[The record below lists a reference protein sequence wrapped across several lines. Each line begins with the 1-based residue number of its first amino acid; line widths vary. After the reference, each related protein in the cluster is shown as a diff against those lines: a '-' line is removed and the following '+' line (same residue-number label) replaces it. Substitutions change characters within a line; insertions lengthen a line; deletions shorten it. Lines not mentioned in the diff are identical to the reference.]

1 MKLSKSGASHFK
13 QGTTKWY
20 ISMKLHY
27 FEGCPGAFFIPAI
40 KSLPTYFL
48 FITAP
53 SIPSPNV
60 WVSTHLNTW
69 KPSCLLRQ
77 RKPASC
83 RIWNVCSQ
91 DRGEF
96 RPAWL
101 PVAKELGTSQ
111 GGMCLLPMPNPGPA
125 LDQQHRKHSASLG
138 LTILCDLDLF

>member
-53 SIPSPNV
+53 SSPSPNV

-101 PVAKELGTSQ
+101 PVAKQLGTSQ
-111 GGMCLLPMPNPGPA
+111 GGMWVFYLCLTLGQHWTSNRGST
-125 LDQQHRKHSASLG
+125 QQ
-138 LTILCDLDLF
+138 ILAWLSFVT